1 MNVWFLWDL
10 YFAQSFKNCGAEAT
24 SRFWERGEYLF
35 APNKGS
41 AICWGLIVLV
51 IVIHFSEPI
60 LVFETF
66 WNKLIYISVYGRIVK
81 SIGSIAILAYTV
93 SLADMLPILGEDL
106 LSICFQDYRG
116 EDHVITSF

>member
-1 MNVWFLWDL
+1 MSDFHGIFC
-10 YFAQSFKNCGAEAT
+10 FAQCFKNCGAEAT

-35 APNKGS
+35 APDKGA
-41 AICWGLIVLV
+41 AICWGLVELR
-51 IVIHFSEPI
+51 IVIHFSELV

-81 SIGSIAILAYTV
+81 SIGPIATQAYTV

-106 LSICFQDYRG
+106 LSICFQDYRS